1 MTWNKFTSWFF
12 QETKS
17 RLQQTLYS
25 TNQWLPGPAIR
36 VRSLI
41 APIQL
46 ILAAKSTLVG
56 KILVCDYPMYPLIV
70 GILQIGVEL
79 GEGKSKFTLIQL
91 LLCPPKSRKRQ
102 KNVKK
107 GLLFRLLWTKVLPKP
122 KNDGSILPSTVTK
135 VLKVTLQ
142 KLKKSRKI
150 VFLAKLS
157 HIQLNY
163 YLFQSLFSKVL
174 VLVFE
179 DF

>member
-25 TNQWLPGPAIR
+25 TNQWLLGPAIR

-79 GEGKSKFTLIQL
+79 GEGKSKFTLIQQ

-102 KNVKK
+102 KNEKK

-122 KNDGSILPSTVTK
+122 KNDGSILPYPNTLACVTDTDQIRFWIPSK
-135 VLKVTLQ
+135 NRKSV
-142 KLKKSRKI
+142 KLENWERSYN
-150 VFLAKLS
+150 LS
-157 HIQLNY
+157 QILREIN
-163 YLFQSLFSKVL
+163 LG
-174 VLVFE
+174 E
-179 DF
+179 

>member
-1 MTWNKFTSWFF
+1 MTWNKFTSQFL

-25 TNQWLPGPAIR
+25 TNQWLLGPAIR

-79 GEGKSKFTLIQL
+79 LGEGKSKFTLIQL

-102 KNVKK
+102 KNEKK

-122 KNDGSILPSTVTK
+122 KNDGSIQPSNTLACVTDTDQIRFWIPSK
-135 VLKVTLQ
+135 NRKGV
-142 KLKKSRKI
+142 KLENWARSYN
-150 VFLAKLS
+150 LS
-157 HIQLNY
+157 QILREIN
-163 YLFQSLFSKVL
+163 LGG
-174 VLVFE
+174 
-179 DF
+179 